1 MFEFDEHFA
10 ELEAMEIEEMTSEM
24 QEQNML
30 PGWCY
35 VGSGVW
41 KLSGDSD
48 ALQISHEVH
57 SMTSDIA

>member
-10 ELEAMEIEEMTSEM
+10 ELEAMEIEEMTSEL
-24 QEQNML
+24 QDQNVL

-41 KLSGDSD
+41 KLSDD
-48 ALQISHEVH
+48 ALLVSYEVH
-57 SMTSDIA
+57 SITADMA